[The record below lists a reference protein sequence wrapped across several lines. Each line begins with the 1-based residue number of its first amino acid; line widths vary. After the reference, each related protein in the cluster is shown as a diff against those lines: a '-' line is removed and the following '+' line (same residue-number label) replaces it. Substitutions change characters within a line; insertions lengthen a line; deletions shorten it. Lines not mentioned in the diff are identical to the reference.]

1 MTSPWYI
8 TLAAAA
14 AFHTAAHSA
23 DRPLPGPI
31 HLTQVVVTHPDL
43 AVALQDL
50 KTSLYRS
57 RTPLAFDNGTSA
69 NNCAE
74 YSNLV
79 LTSAPQESVNNASIQ
94 SEYLVCDAVSY
105 IASDP
110 FTVELTPPRARTA
123 GRAQALFERLDLRSF
138 PSSLHNR
145 TDERAHTLKTLLAS
159 GKVTSTGSTLE
170 VDTSDQFFALQVV
183 AVVRRPATKGAA
195 KPRSVEWI
203 VWVTD
208 ERKDGNYRSYSTLIV
223 HPPIPSSTGLYT
235 GAVYPRP

>member
-1 MTSPWYI
+1 MQRFFPSFTALASSILFSSALQAAERPTATGLARVAITSAE
-8 TLAAAA
+8 LA
-14 AFHTAAHSA
+14 S
-23 DRPLPGPI
+23 
-31 HLTQVVVTHPDL
+31 
-43 AVALQDL
+43 ALQDIK
-50 KTSLYRS
+50 KTLLTP

-195 KPRSVEWI
+195 KPRPVEWI